1 MIAQSSRDGRT
12 GPHLLGQE
20 KPFGV
25 LKEAPRVVRSWDLSR
40 GRPEP
45 GRAKTTKLAD
55 RAVPEVRI
63 LPGTERRAPTDRRRR
78 PCRIQV
84 WRPAH
89 LVDTTRAPGGLITT
103 TPRYRS
109 TGSPRTATV
118 PPERRPPSLLKPLGR
133 SKEVRQR
140 DSQECHGPSAALF
153 PALGVIPS
161 QDRADTQAPPQ
172 RQWPIQGRVT
182 DISALCN
189 ANRFLGLVSPWRTTV
204 WGLGTEPGITDCT
217 PGPDQGRC
225 ART

>member
-1 MIAQSSRDGRT
+1 MSSGSRWERTMASPPCCCSSEPGYPAGLLVMIAQSGRDGRRRLSYPGLTT
-12 GPHLLGQE
+12 GSPVGYDT
-20 KPFGV
+20 GT
-25 LKEAPRVVRSWDLSR
+25 R
-40 GRPEP
+40 GP
-45 GRAKTTKLAD
+45 
-55 RAVPEVRI
+55 
-63 LPGTERRAPTDRRRR
+63 
-78 PCRIQV
+78 
-84 WRPAH
+84 
-89 LVDTTRAPGGLITT
+89 ITT
-103 TPRYRS
+103 APRYRS
-109 TGSPRTATV
+109 TGSPRTETG
-118 PPERRPPSLLKPLGR
+118 PPEQRPTSLLKPLGR

-153 PALGVIPS
+153 PALSVIPS

-217 PGPDQGRC
+217 PGPDRGRC

>member
-1 MIAQSSRDGRT
+1 VSAGHNPAQGNSSSGCRRF
-12 GPHLLGQE
+12 E
-20 KPFGV
+20 SC
-25 LKEAPRVVRSWDLSR
+25 R
-40 GRPEP
+40 
-45 GRAKTTKLAD
+45 
-55 RAVPEVRI
+55 
-63 LPGTERRAPTDRRRR
+63 GTERSAPTDRRRR
-78 PCRIQV
+78 PFVSRSDDRLTWWIRHGRQGPDHDDTPLSIDRI
-84 WRPAH
+84 AA
-89 LVDTTRAPGGLITT
+89 DRA
-103 TPRYRS
+103 
-109 TGSPRTATV
+109 GSPEQRA
-118 PPERRPPSLLKPLGR
+118 PSLLKPLGR

-153 PALGVIPS
+153 PALSVIPS

-217 PGPDQGRC
+217 PGPDRGRC

>member
-1 MIAQSSRDGRT
+1 MRLRIAVGALLYPGLTTGSSGGYDTGVRGPADVDPGPTASPTPWRYWRPSPPTLASTPRRPLPVKASQNHDDTPLPIDRIAADRDG
-12 GPHLLGQE
+12 
-20 KPFGV
+20 
-25 LKEAPRVVRSWDLSR
+25 S
-40 GRPEP
+40 PE
-45 GRAKTTKLAD
+45 
-55 RAVPEVRI
+55 
-63 LPGTERRAPTDRRRR
+63 
-78 PCRIQV
+78 Q
-84 WRPAH
+84 
-89 LVDTTRAPGGLITT
+89 
-103 TPRYRS
+103 
-109 TGSPRTATV
+109 
-118 PPERRPPSLLKPLGR
+118 RPPSLLKPLGR

-153 PALGVIPS
+153 PALSVIPS
-161 QDRADTQAPPQ
+161 YDRADTQAPPQ